1 MPDTKDEGGDG
12 YSQPAPA
19 KTPPF
24 RGPAAPA
31 PARSPLRAAGPMSG
45 RVTVPPFMPPIQ
57 QGGPRPGTSR
67 QPGPVVR
74 PYVAPSVPPRR
85 TATPVMQ
92 AAIDDAAL
100 TASVTAEHTTR
111 AVPYEGERYFAPV
124 NSPLSSPAGLEHF
137 SDDPA
142 SITVEL
148 RRAPPAYAAPVPPAP
163 VPEPERIADPA
174 DEAIQSIDAYVMRGE
189 PSAEDEAPN
198 AETIAETVVAGGMKE
213 SDLPAAPYFSID
225 PPASFAA
232 VTPPAPSQEIA
243 AATVEDVL
251 PSPEDIERE
260 RAALVDAIVGAVAQA
275 AEDEDAARDRKI
287 DRDAV
292 RLFAADPFEDDAGD
306 TGTPAP
312 PSPFDDD
319 PDIRHNMMSG
329 RINDFADTPYSVQRP
344 TPVEPWSPPGFSGP
358 WGATPGPIRSVTPP
372 LGVPVAPPPVSEYP
386 PVPPFANPRSPT
398 PTHFTA
404 IVPPHRS
411 TPLASAPVPPPS
423 MSRPSGRAT
432 PVRSPTPV
440 FVPIPTPLSVPAVP
454 DLAGARAVAGALE
467 TVAAK
472 IRAGHL
478 VVSGEIPEGL
488 DEEATHAGYLAAALA
503 ALLGV
508 RH

>member
-1 MPDTKDEGGDG
+1 MPDTKDEGRDG
-12 YSQPAPA
+12 YPQHPAPA

-24 RGPAAPA
+24 RGPAPPA
-31 PARSPLRAAGPMSG
+31 PARPPLRASGPVSG
-45 RVTVPPFMPPIQ
+45 RVTIPPFMPPIQ
-57 QGGPRPGTSR
+57 QGGPRPGASL
-67 QPGPVVR
+67 QPGPLVR
-74 PYVAPSVPPRR
+74 PYVAPPVSPRR

-100 TASVTAEHTTR
+100 MASVTAKHTTR
-111 AVPYEGERYFAPV
+111 AIPDEGEHYFAPV
-124 NSPLSSPAGLEHF
+124 NSPLSSPVGPEGF

-148 RRAPPAYAAPVPPAP
+148 RRAPRAYAAPVPPGP
-163 VPEPERIADPA
+163 QPELERIADPA
-174 DEAIQSIDAYVMRGE
+174 DEAIPSIDAYVM
-189 PSAEDEAPN
+189 PAESGAADETPN
-198 AETIAETVVAGGMKE
+198 AESITENVVAAGMNE
-213 SDLPAAPYFSID
+213 SDLPPAPYFSID
-225 PPASFAA
+225 PPAYL
-232 VTPPAPSQEIA
+232 A
-243 AATVEDVL
+243 AAMPPMPRQENADAPEEDAT
-251 PSPEDIERE
+251 PSPQEIERE
-260 RAALVDAIVGAVAQA
+260 RQALVDVIVSAVANA

-287 DRDAV
+287 DREAV
-292 RLFAADPFEDDAGD
+292 RLFAADPPADGEDPS
-306 TGTPAP
+306 TPAP

-319 PDIRHNMMSG
+319 PDISHNMMSG
-329 RINDFADTPYSVQRP
+329 RINDFADTPYTAQRP
-344 TPVEPWSPPGFSGP
+344 TPIEPWSPPGFSRP

-386 PVPPFANPRSPT
+386 PVPPFGNPGNPRSPT
-398 PTHFTA
+398 PTHFAA
-404 IVPPHRS
+404 IVPPRPI
-411 TPLASAPVPPPS
+411 TPLGTSPVPPRNV
-423 MSRPSGRAT
+423 SRPT

-440 FVPIPTPLSVPAVP
+440 FVPISTPRSVPAVP

-488 DEEATHAGYLAAALA
+488 DEEAAYAGYLAAALA

>member
-12 YSQPAPA
+12 YSQHPAPA

-24 RGPAAPA
+24 RGPAGPA
-31 PARSPLRAAGPMSG
+31 PARPPLRAGGPMTG

-57 QGGPRPGTSR
+57 QGGPLPGTSR

-74 PYVAPSVPPRR
+74 PYVAPAAPPRR

-148 RRAPPAYAAPVPPAP
+148 RRAPQVYAAPVPPAP
-163 VPEPERIADPA
+163 VSEPERVADPA
-174 DEAIQSIDAYVMRGE
+174 DEAIQSIDAYVMRPE
-189 PSAEDEAPN
+189 SSVEDETLN
-198 AETIAETVVAGGMKE
+198 GETIAENVVAGMKE

-232 VTPPAPSQEIA
+232 AMPPMPSPEIVA
-243 AATVEDVL
+243 SPAEDVL
-251 PSPEDIERE
+251 PSPADIERE

-275 AEDEDAARDRKI
+275 AEDEDEDAARDQKI

-292 RLFAADPFEDDAGD
+292 RLFAADPFGDDAEG
-306 TGTPAP
+306 TGTLAP

-319 PDIRHNMMSG
+319 PDISHNMMSG
-329 RINDFADTPYSVQRP
+329 RINDFADIPYPAQRP
-344 TPVEPWSPPGFSGP
+344 TPMEPWAPPGFSRP

-372 LGVPVAPPPVSEYP
+372 LGVPMAPSPVSEYP
-386 PVPPFANPRSPT
+386 PVPPFANPRNPT
-398 PTHFTA
+398 PTHFTPL
-404 IVPPHRS
+404 VPPARI
-411 TPLASAPVPPPS
+411 TPLANDPVPPRNV
-423 MSRPSGRAT
+423 SRPT

-440 FVPIPTPLSVPAVP
+440 FVPIQTPLSVPAVP

-478 VVSGEIPEGL
+478 VVSGEITEGL
-488 DEEATHAGYLAAALA
+488 DEEATYAGYLAAALA